1 MVAQLCQKAYYS
13 YEIEK
18 TKLQMDRALEKAVN
32 YEKTTEEI
40 KQDFAIKEMA
50 LKYEVAMERRQ
61 ASKVKEIL
69 ETKVV
74 ALMS

>member
-1 MVAQLCQKAYYS
+1 
-13 YEIEK
+13 
-18 TKLQMDRALEKAVN
+18 MDRALEKAVR

-40 KQDFAIKEMA
+40 KQDYAIKEMA
-50 LKYEVAMERRQ
+50 LKYEVAIEKRQ
-61 ASKVKEIL
+61 ASKVREIL

>member
-18 TKLQMDRALEKAVN
+18 VKLQMDRALEKAVN

-40 KQDFAIKEMA
+40 KQDYAIKEMA
-50 LKYEVAMERRQ
+50 LKYEVAMEKRQ
-61 ASKVKEIL
+61 ASKVREIL